1 MMKVYI
7 KISLVVLLVI
17 PLMQATVWRDR
28 DIYSSEANLQ
38 VGDVVVVT
46 INDLSKF
53 SFAAKLNDSSASD
66 IMSNP
71 DVTVTGFLPKI
82 NASKNFKNNE
92 SSASHG
98 SSKIVL

>member
-46 INDLSKF
+46 INDL
-53 SFAAKLNDSSASD
+53 
-66 IMSNP
+66 
-71 DVTVTGFLPKI
+71 
-82 NASKNFKNNE
+82 
-92 SSASHG
+92 
-98 SSKIVL
+98 